1 MAGELWLLKT
11 CFRAREKYNIVIS
24 MIIFVLNTVRK
35 VLAVADQDG
44 KLDL

>member
-1 MAGELWLLKT
+1 
-11 CFRAREKYNIVIS
+11 

-44 KLDL
+44 KLDLQECQQNIA